1 MTSIPERH
9 AQAVRD
15 ADEIRAADLED
26 LLEQGET
33 VRTLAARYGVAPST
47 ISRWLHAADKDTNKA

>member
-9 AQAVRD
+9 ARAVRE
-15 ADEIRAADLED
+15 ADETRAADLED

-33 VRTLAARYGVAPST
+33 ARTLAARYGVAPST
-47 ISRWLHAADKDTNKA
+47 ISRWLHAADKNTNTA

>member
-1 MTSIPERH
+1 MTCIPERH
-9 AQAVRD
+9 AQAIRD
-15 ADEIRAADLED
+15 ADETRAADLED

-33 VRTLAARYGVAPST
+33 VRTLATRYSVAPST

>member
-9 AQAVRD
+9 AQAVRA

-26 LLEQGET
+26 LLEQGDT
-33 VRTLAARYGVAPST
+33 VRTIAARYGVAPST

>member
-15 ADEIRAADLED
+15 ADEARAEDLED

-33 VRTLAARYGVAPST
+33 VRTIAARYGVAPST

>member
-1 MTSIPERH
+1 VTSIPERH

-26 LLEQGET
+26 LLEQGDT

>member
-9 AQAVRD
+9 AQAVRA

-33 VRTLAARYGVAPST
+33 VRTIAARYGVAPST